1 MVAYRTSAQA
11 TSPRLLMKVS
21 NQFYIANAA
30 ECTVA
35 QALVPEVIH
44 SCRVQGMAR
53 EDHILTLT
61 AQSLT
66 CRRICPVR
74 MRARRGR
81 SLELSFQLCRRPYPL
96 SAIGW
101 VQEQTSPG
109 HVRMSLN
116 DPALP
121 FCALFLL

>member
-53 EDHILTLT
+53 EDHILTFD
-61 AQSLT
+61 
-66 CRRICPVR
+66 
-74 MRARRGR
+74 RAKPNLP
-81 SLELSFQLCRRPYPL
+81 SYLS
-96 SAIGW
+96 
-101 VQEQTSPG
+101 
-109 HVRMSLN
+109 
-116 DPALP
+116 
-121 FCALFLL
+121 CAHAGAAR